1 MKLIQKDLADLD
13 QKILLLRLDLN
24 VPIKN
29 EKIQDFN
36 RIDKTLPTIKF
47 LLKRKAKIILISHVG
62 RPMGKKDS
70 KFSLKPISKSLSTKL
85 SENVRLI
92 DQDIFEIKKND
103 IFKKNEK
110 IVMLENIRF
119 YKEEEQNDLVF
130 SKKLASLG
138 DLYVNEA
145 FSCSHRNHASV
156 SQITKHIDSY
166 AGINLALELEALKK
180 ITSKITKPTTCLIG
194 GSKISTKIKIIRNL
208 ITKFDNIIIVGA
220 MANNII
226 KFKGHEI
233 GKSLCEKN
241 CDEIIEEIFTLG
253 KKNNCNIVFPE
264 DVSVGKNFEDSSQN
278 KDVNKIAKDDLILDI
293 GSKTIRKIINLIK
306 NSKTILWNGPAG
318 YFENDNFATGSFELA
333 KEISA
338 QTKSGN
344 IFSVIGGGDTVSVIN
359 KLKLF
364 NDFNFVSTAGG
375 AFLEYLE
382 GKDLPGIKS
391 LNYNE

>member
-1 MKLIQKDLADLD
+1 
-13 QKILLLRLDLN
+13 
-24 VPIKN
+24 
-29 EKIQDFN
+29 
-36 RIDKTLPTIKF
+36 
-47 LLKRKAKIILISHVG
+47 
-62 RPMGKKDS
+62 
-70 KFSLKPISKSLSTKL
+70 
-85 SENVRLI
+85 
-92 DQDIFEIKKND
+92 
-103 IFKKNEK
+103 
-110 IVMLENIRF
+110 
-119 YKEEEQNDLVF
+119 
-130 SKKLASLG
+130 
-138 DLYVNEA
+138 
-145 FSCSHRNHASV
+145 
-156 SQITKHIDSY
+156 
-166 AGINLALELEALKK
+166 
-180 ITSKITKPTTCLIG
+180 
-194 GSKISTKIKIIRNL
+194 
-208 ITKFDNIIIVGA
+208 

-241 CDEIIEEIFTLG
+241 CDEIIEEIFNLG

-264 DVSVGKNFEDSSQN
+264 DVSVGKNFEDTSQN
-278 KDVNKIAKDDLILDI
+278 KKVDKIAKDDLILDI
-293 GSKTIRKIINLIK
+293 GYKTIRKIINLIK